1 MSKAFGIINFAG
13 NDVQV
18 NGMLDYRPIGAFSFL
33 GRYRVIDFPISNM
46 SNSGIDVM
54 QVYVRRKPRSLV
66 EHLGTGR
73 HYNINSKRGKLN
85 ILFAETIE
93 ENNVYNTDIAAYI
106 ENFDCFDEIDSE
118 YVVLAPSYMIYT
130 ADYSTFL
137 QSHIESGADI
147 TLMYH
152 SVDNAKDHFLNC
164 HALDINKQK
173 GVLSIEP
180 NHGNTKSKNIFM
192 DTYVMKKALFLE
204 LVQKAHKLSSM
215 YTLADIVREECEE
228 LDVRAYSHRG
238 FFATITDFNSYYE
251 ANMDNAEAM
260 IKYVIRYVLDNC
272 PDEMAFFNQFIDK
285 GLIERL
291 ELVANS
297 EFGRITYTDAIEVL
311 KKNNKKF
318 QFPVEWGVD
327 IQTEHERYLTEV
339 VFKKPVFVTDYPKE
353 IKSFYMKQNPDGK
366 TVAAADMLV
375 PGIGELIGGS
385 QREEDYDKLVARMDE
400 LGLDKSSYDWYLNL
414 RKFGGVEHA
423 GYGLGFERMIMYLTG
438 IQNIR
443 DVLPFPRTAYGF

>member
-130 ADYSTFL
+130 ADYNTFL

-215 YTLADIVREECEE
+215 YTLA
-228 LDVRAYSHRG
+228 
-238 FFATITDFNSYYE
+238 E
-251 ANMDNAEAM
+251 ANMELFNLKKATDLFDDNWPIYTRTNDSCPTQYFDGSEVKSSVISNGCLIEGTIENSVIGRGCI
-260 IKYVIRYVLDNC
+260 IKEGAIVKNCVINADVVIGKGVHVENLV
-272 PDEMAFFNQFIDK
+272 IDK
-285 GLIERL
+285 HARLIRGKRVIAAPEKPGYIKRGDRL
-291 ELVANS
+291 
-297 EFGRITYTDAIEVL
+297 
-311 KKNNKKF
+311 
-318 QFPVEWGVD
+318 
-327 IQTEHERYLTEV
+327 
-339 VFKKPVFVTDYPKE
+339 
-353 IKSFYMKQNPDGK
+353 
-366 TVAAADMLV
+366 
-375 PGIGELIGGS
+375 
-385 QREEDYDKLVARMDE
+385 
-400 LGLDKSSYDWYLNL
+400 
-414 RKFGGVEHA
+414 
-423 GYGLGFERMIMYLTG
+423 
-438 IQNIR
+438 
-443 DVLPFPRTAYGF
+443 

>member
-137 QSHIESGADI
+137 QSHIESGDRK
-147 TLMYH
+147 
-152 SVDNAKDHFLNC
+152 SV
-164 HALDINKQK
+164 
-173 GVLSIEP
+173 V
-180 NHGNTKSKNIFM
+180 
-192 DTYVMKKALFLE
+192 
-204 LVQKAHKLSSM
+204 
-215 YTLADIVREECEE
+215 
-228 LDVRAYSHRG
+228 
-238 FFATITDFNSYYE
+238 
-251 ANMDNAEAM
+251 
-260 IKYVIRYVLDNC
+260 
-272 PDEMAFFNQFIDK
+272 
-285 GLIERL
+285 
-291 ELVANS
+291 
-297 EFGRITYTDAIEVL
+297 
-311 KKNNKKF
+311 
-318 QFPVEWGVD
+318 
-327 IQTEHERYLTEV
+327 
-339 VFKKPVFVTDYPKE
+339 
-353 IKSFYMKQNPDGK
+353 
-366 TVAAADMLV
+366 
-375 PGIGELIGGS
+375 
-385 QREEDYDKLVARMDE
+385 
-400 LGLDKSSYDWYLNL
+400 
-414 RKFGGVEHA
+414 
-423 GYGLGFERMIMYLTG
+423 
-438 IQNIR
+438 
-443 DVLPFPRTAYGF
+443 